1 MDIFF
6 SGENFSELR
15 NILAPGLSFTGPFY
29 AFRSAEEYIASLE
42 ADPPVGSGY
51 ELLGSFESES
61 AACLVYRFTKPGVST
76 TMAQLFEMEGGR
88 IQQILLVFDTAPFE
102 MI

>member
-6 SGENFSELR
+6 SGTDVSVLR
-15 NILAPGLSFTGPFY
+15 HVLAPDLSFIGPFY
-29 AFRSAEEYIASLE
+29 TFHSAEDYIASLQ

-61 AACLVYRFTKPGVST
+61 AACLMYRFTKPGIST
-76 TMAQLFEMEGGR
+76 TMAQLFEVGDGR
-88 IQQILLVFDTAPFE
+88 IRKILLVFDTAPFE
-102 MI
+102 MA